1 VTALL
6 VLGIML
12 SIVYDTT
19 ARLFFSAPTLW
30 VLDANEYLLV
40 YLTFVPAGWILTRG
54 GHVRVEILVQRLS
67 ARRQRTMDLL
77 GSLLGVIYC
86 AILAWQAWLVA
97 WEAYENG
104 YRFSTALALPRFPIL
119 VVIPIGAAWLGLGFL
134 IKILAI
140 VAGVAAPTGAA
151 GGTPASHSV

>member
-1 VTALL
+1 VSRAAGERLKTLYQGLNRPFAGVTALL

-77 GSLLGVIYC
+77 GSLLGVI
-86 AILAWQAWLVA
+86 
-97 WEAYENG
+97 
-104 YRFSTALALPRFPIL
+104 TARSWPGRR
-119 VVIPIGAAWLGLGFL
+119 G
-134 IKILAI
+134 
-140 VAGVAAPTGAA
+140 
-151 GGTPASHSV
+151 

>member
-1 VTALL
+1 
-6 VLGIML
+6 
-12 SIVYDTT
+12 
-19 ARLFFSAPTLW
+19 
-30 VLDANEYLLV
+30 
-40 YLTFVPAGWILTRG
+40 
-54 GHVRVEILVQRLS
+54 
-67 ARRQRTMDLL
+67 
-77 GSLLGVIYC
+77 
-86 AILAWQAWLVA
+86 VA